1 MTRKKNSYPR
11 NSFEIPED
19 ITTVFIKVR
28 RYYVPVYT
36 LPQKPEVN
44 RKAIADS
51 CGKLEYILESMQT
64 LSHYDESTEQ
74 TKPHQTVTRN
84 SDLEVPLPLTVS

>member
-44 RKAIADS
+44 KKAIADS

-64 LSHYDESTEQ
+64 LSHYDESDKAMHIELPCQ
-74 TKPHQTVTRN
+74 SQEIVTKKCHHH
-84 SDLEVPLPLTVS
+84 